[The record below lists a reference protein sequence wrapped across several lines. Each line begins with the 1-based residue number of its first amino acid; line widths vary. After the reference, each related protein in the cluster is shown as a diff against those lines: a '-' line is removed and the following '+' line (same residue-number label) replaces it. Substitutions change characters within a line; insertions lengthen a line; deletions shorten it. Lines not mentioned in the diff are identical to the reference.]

1 LDELG
6 LAALQKDLESGKY
19 TSRRLVE
26 LYLSR
31 VDAIDRHGP
40 ALNAIIE
47 VNPEALAIADRMDAE
62 RKAKGPRGLLHGIPL
77 LIKDNIATADRM
89 QTTAGSLALLGSVP
103 PNDSA
108 VAAKLRAAGA
118 VIMGK
123 TNLSEWANLRSTHS
137 TSGWSGRGGLT
148 KNPYALDR
156 NPSGSSSGSAT
167 AVASNLCAVAVGSE
181 TDGSIVSPSN
191 NCGIVGIKPTVGLI
205 ARTGIIPISHTQ
217 DTAGPMT
224 RSVADAAA
232 LLTVLAG
239 VEPHDRASVAAQEHS
254 QPDYTKFLDA
264 NGLRGSRIGVVRKY
278 AGFNDEVDRLLNE
291 AIDAI
296 KHGGAEIIDPVEI
309 PTIGKFDDAELQV
322 LLYEFKADLNHYL
335 AWLGSNTQVQTLA
348 DVIKFNDAH
357 REQEMPYFGQDLLLQ
372 AEAKGPLS
380 TPEYV
385 RALEECRRQSRAE
398 GIDAAMDKFKLD
410 ALIAPTGGPAWTT
423 DLLNGDHTVGGSSTL
438 AAVAGYPNINVPMGF
453 TFGMPVGISF
463 FGRAWSEPIL
473 IKLAFAYEQLT
484 KVRKPPTFS
493 LAADT
498 SPKS

>member
-1 LDELG
+1 
-6 LAALQKDLESGKY
+6 
-19 TSRRLVE
+19 
-26 LYLSR
+26 
-31 VDAIDRHGP
+31 
-40 ALNAIIE
+40 
-47 VNPEALAIADRMDAE
+47 
-62 RKAKGPRGLLHGIPL
+62 
-77 LIKDNIATADRM
+77 
-89 QTTAGSLALLGSVP
+89 
-103 PNDSA
+103 
-108 VAAKLRAAGA
+108 
-118 VIMGK
+118 
-123 TNLSEWANLRSTHS
+123 
-137 TSGWSGRGGLT
+137 
-148 KNPYALDR
+148 
-156 NPSGSSSGSAT
+156 
-167 AVASNLCAVAVGSE
+167 
-181 TDGSIVSPSN
+181 
-191 NCGIVGIKPTVGLI
+191 
-205 ARTGIIPISHTQ
+205 
-217 DTAGPMT
+217 MT
-224 RSVADAAA
+224 RSIADAAA

-291 AIDAI
+291 AIDAM
-296 KHGGAEIIDPVEI
+296 KHAGAEVVDPLEI